1 MLLFFPKQRGVDMS
15 IKQALQ
21 NLISYFTEGFAR
33 IFGPSKDEYPE
44 VGVQPFD
51 SDIYMN
57 SEEERV

>member
-1 MLLFFPKQRGVDMS
+1 MS